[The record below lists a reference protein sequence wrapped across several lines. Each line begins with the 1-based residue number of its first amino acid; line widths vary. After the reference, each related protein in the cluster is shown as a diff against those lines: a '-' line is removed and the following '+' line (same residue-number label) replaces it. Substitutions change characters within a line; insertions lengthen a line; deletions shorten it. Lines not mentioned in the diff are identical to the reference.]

1 MDILRFITAGNVDD
15 GKSTLI
21 GRLLYDS
28 KSILS
33 DQLENLKNSSGN
45 NGDGNIDLARLTDGL
60 RAEREQGITIDV
72 AYKYFSTPK
81 RKFIIADSPGHIQY
95 TRNMVTGASGSN
107 LAIILVD
114 ARHGVTEQTKRHSII
129 SSLVGI
135 EHLVICI
142 NKMDLVDFSEEIYT
156 SIKNDFESFAQ
167 KLDALKLH
175 FIPISAL
182 LGDNIVERS
191 SNMPWYDGK
200 SLLHFLEDVE
210 VKSQFNYEL
219 PRLAVQTVI
228 RPKNND
234 LHDYRGYAG
243 KIISGVFKKGDKIS
257 ALPSGFNSVI
267 KSININDVELI
278 EAAAPLSVTV
288 QLEDDIDIS
297 RGDII
302 AGIENHPHS
311 QKEINAV
318 LCWMDTKK
326 LNSGSRYLFQYQSK
340 VVKCVVA
347 EIKSRI
353 NVDDYSEI
361 SSVDSAVLNDIVKVK
376 IKTASPVYLDEYKK
390 NKSNGSFILVD
401 EFTNATAAGG
411 MVI

>member
-1 MDILRFITAGNVDD
+1 
-15 GKSTLI
+15 
-21 GRLLYDS
+21 
-28 KSILS
+28 
-33 DQLENLKNSSGN
+33 
-45 NGDGNIDLARLTDGL
+45 
-60 RAEREQGITIDV
+60 
-72 AYKYFSTPK
+72 
-81 RKFIIADSPGHIQY
+81 
-95 TRNMVTGASGSN
+95 
-107 LAIILVD
+107 
-114 ARHGVTEQTKRHSII
+114 
-129 SSLVGI
+129 
-135 EHLVICI
+135 
-142 NKMDLVDFSEEIYT
+142 
-156 SIKNDFESFAQ
+156 
-167 KLDALKLH
+167 
-175 FIPISAL
+175 
-182 LGDNIVERS
+182 
-191 SNMPWYDGK
+191 
-200 SLLHFLEDVE
+200 
-210 VKSQFNYEL
+210 
-219 PRLAVQTVI
+219 
-228 RPKNND
+228 
-234 LHDYRGYAG
+234 
-243 KIISGVFKKGDKIS
+243 
-257 ALPSGFNSVI
+257 PSGFNSVI